1 MDGAGNRKLHAKAFE
16 VLCKRGRILVSGSAN
31 GTAAALEEGGNI
43 EACVVR
49 LQRNDAQGW
58 KFKASEPPEPLAA
71 LDEDN
76 EEEEQTR
83 GVLRA
88 VLDGDEI
95 HGEILTPAMSG
106 VVSVFYVSSL
116 APEPLGNV
124 TLSADRRFQI
134 SAVSLEKKSWQA
146 GRLVIRVEDEHGRQA
161 EGFVSVAS
169 FADISKRAGIVARR
183 LMAVLNGTET
193 PADVAAIM
201 SWFYED
207 PNRLA
212 GAAGP
217 QATGGGGKD
226 GAAPKTAEDVVV
238 ADLSRTGMA
247 AAQAAAGKGAN
258 ANWSRFME
266 QIFAAFR
273 EKRGPFGRTGASGKS
288 DDDRD
293 DDDDDRY
300 DDQADGKLQADID
313 DPAIERSLVA
323 FERLFELMLR
333 PGAAARNVVK
343 AFDLGHYICERLQPD
358 VA

>member
-1 MDGAGNRKLHAKAFE
+1 M
-16 VLCKRGRILVSGSAN
+16 
-31 GTAAALEEGGNI
+31 
-43 EACVVR
+43 
-49 LQRNDAQGW
+49 
-58 KFKASEPPEPLAA
+58 
-71 LDEDN
+71 
-76 EEEEQTR
+76 
-83 GVLRA
+83 
-88 VLDGDEI
+88 
-95 HGEILTPAMSG
+95 
-106 VVSVFYVSSL
+106 YVSSL

-146 GRLVIRVEDEHGRQA
+146 GRLVILVRDQQGRQA

-212 GAAGP
+212 DAAGP

-247 AAQAAAGKGAN
+247 AAAAQAAGKGAN
-258 ANWSRFME
+258 ANWSRF
-266 QIFAAFR
+266 R
-273 EKRGPFGRTGASGKS
+273 N
-288 DDDRD
+288 
-293 DDDDDRY
+293 
-300 DDQADGKLQADID
+300 
-313 DPAIERSLVA
+313 RSLPRSGRSGDPLGGQVPA
-323 FERLFELMLR
+323 VFRAVGLRCRRLTGFTPLSLSR
-333 PGAAARNVVK
+333 RRAALSARRDHNGCWRIQKCVSK
-343 AFDLGHYICERLQPD
+343 CEQKRSKLLKIW
-358 VA
+358 